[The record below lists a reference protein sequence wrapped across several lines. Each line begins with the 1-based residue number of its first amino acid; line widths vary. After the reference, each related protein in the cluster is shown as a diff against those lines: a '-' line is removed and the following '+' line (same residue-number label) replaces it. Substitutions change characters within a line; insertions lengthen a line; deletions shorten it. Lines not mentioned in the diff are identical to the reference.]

1 MFKVLVDYPS
11 YDEELVVVQRV
22 TGAPINLKTL
32 LSPEDLVVL
41 QRRADSVYVDPR
53 VIAYAATLVHATR
66 QPAAH
71 GLNDLVPVIQFGA
84 SPRASINLV
93 AGARA
98 LAFIRGRTY
107 AVPQDVAD
115 LAPEVLR
122 HRLVLAYE
130 SIASGKTSE
139 AVIAAILQR
148 HPAPRL
154 ELGDV
159 HGR

>member
-1 MFKVLVDYPS
+1 
-11 YDEELVVVQRV
+11 
-22 TGAPINLKTL
+22 
-32 LSPEDLVVL
+32 
-41 QRRADSVYVDPR
+41 
-53 VIAYAATLVHATR
+53 
-66 QPAAH
+66 
-71 GLNDLVPVIQFGA
+71 LNDLVPVIQFGA

>member
-1 MFKVLVDYPS
+1 
-11 YDEELVVVQRV
+11 
-22 TGAPINLKTL
+22 
-32 LSPEDLVVL
+32 
-41 QRRADSVYVDPR
+41 

-71 GLNDLVPVIQFGA
+71 GLHDLTSVIQFGA

-98 LAFIRGRTY
+98 LAFIRGRSY
-107 AVPQDVAD
+107 ALPKDVAD

-130 SIASGKTSE
+130 SIALGTTSE
-139 AVIAAILQR
+139 AVVAAVLQR

-154 ELGDV
+154 ELGDPN
-159 HGR
+159 GR